1 MRTIPLRELRDRSI
15 SAVVTSRSMSKII
28 IADNV
33 QTRVSL
39 AVRIVR
45 LRKLDR
51 LTQAIVA

>member
-33 QTRVSL
+33 QARVSL